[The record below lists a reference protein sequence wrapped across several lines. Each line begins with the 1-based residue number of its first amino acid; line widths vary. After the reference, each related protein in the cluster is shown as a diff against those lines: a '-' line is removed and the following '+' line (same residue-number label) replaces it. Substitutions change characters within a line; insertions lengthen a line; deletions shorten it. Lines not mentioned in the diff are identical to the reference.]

1 MTSPSRTS
9 STRWLL
15 EATCQAAHCDN
26 PAWEQQRQLLR
37 SVAFFDTAREV
48 WVVRIGAL
56 DVHALGALQTLYEA
70 ARRFGTHVQ
79 VAAAVA
85 PDNWQG
91 PAFDDDSELARLASA
106 RTDQGRRLGQLP
118 SA

>member
-37 SVAFFDTAREV
+37 SVAFFDIPREV
-48 WVVRIGAL
+48 WVVRIGAV
-56 DVHALGALQTLYEA
+56 DAKALGALQTLYEA

-79 VAAAVA
+79 IEATVA
-85 PDNWQG
+85 PDDWQG
-91 PAFDDDSELARLASA
+91 PVFDDDSELARLASA
-106 RTDQGRRLGQLP
+106 RTDQPRRLGQLP